1 MSGVLPMAT
10 SRLAQKGFP
19 YGNLFTPTLGLLG
32 CAPKE
37 KLCYPP
43 PTVKKLLEQKR
54 KRETIS
60 ASTGTPAASPSVPT
74 PVQGIEPGQ
83 SSFPESMGAAGP
95 VPQTGFNEW
104 QQSQPSPP
112 TQHNYY
118 PQEEYFH
125 YSPPI
130 PGAYPPMS
138 SSYSPVQTPPELHNF
153 DEHVSS
159 PLVAMALPQ
168 ASSFHWP
175 QQTGGQCQGTAG
187 IHLFGASAMQ
197 MDSGQLEA
205 ARMFIQRLDISK
217 KVWQDEDGDTILHIY
232 TAKGLREFAYAAAEH
247 LRELGK
253 LDSKEH
259 KGKTPLLVAVTAN
272 QPAIVQ
278 DLISLGADVNAC
290 DIKGQTALHLAA
302 TYGFPSVMR
311 AVLYGGLSMPVDLE
325 IRNFEGLTPLH
336 CAVISHSSTLKS
348 LASQPDMQSQAQDKL
363 SCIHLLLQ
371 HGASPI
377 SQDIKSNKT
386 VLHLAVKEGNLPLVQ
401 FLLELN
407 YPEMY
412 NFVNMKAHGNTALHM
427 AAGLHGHCYQED
439 IVRLLLSRGADP
451 SIRNLENDQ
460 AAHLLQPGERGEQ
473 VSLKTHTETQC
484 CTHAVTE

>member
-1 MSGVLPMAT
+1 MSSL
-10 SRLAQKGFP
+10 SH
-19 YGNLFTPTLGLLG
+19 GNSVT
-32 CAPKE
+32 APKE

-54 KRETIS
+54 KRETTS
-60 ASTGTPAASPSVPT
+60 ASTGTPAAGPS
-74 PVQGIEPGQ
+74 
-83 SSFPESMGAAGP
+83 
-95 VPQTGFNEW
+95 TGFNEW
-104 QQSQPSPP
+104 QQSQQSPP
-112 TQHNYY
+112 TQQNYY

-125 YSPPI
+125 YSPPT
-130 PGAYPPMS
+130 PGTYPPMS
-138 SSYSPVQTPPELHNF
+138 SSFGPVQTPPELLHF

-159 PLVAMALPQ
+159 PLAAMALPQ

-175 QQTGGQCQGTAG
+175 QQTGGQCQGTSG

-197 MDSGQLEA
+197 MDGGQLEA

-302 TYGFPSVMR
+302 TYGFPAVMQ

-336 CAVISHSSTLKS
+336 CAAISLCSTLKS
-348 LASQPDMQSQAQDKL
+348 LASQPDVQSQAQDKL

-377 SQDIKSNKT
+377 SQ
-386 VLHLAVKEGNLPLVQ
+386 EGNLPLVQ

-473 VSLKTHTETQC
+473 GCDIEEVVDIE
-484 CTHAVTE
+484 VVVDIEGMIDIEGVVDIEGV